1 MVSEETKKA
10 LFTQSQKKGSGG
22 NESWKKKGKGK
33 WKSNKNEGG
42 NSKQE
47 SQKKGGESDGKGKKK
62 SKEHIQCYNCQNWGH
77 FADECVNPKVP
88 RKRNEKAQ
96 LARDSDE
103 EVVALMATIDEE
115 VMVLMTIIEGGG
127 VEWWYLDTRCSN
139 HMTSHLEW
147 FCKID
152 KTMRRKIRAPCHV
165 IGVNSIDKKIS
176 SCTNVPSS
184 YAISTL
190 YQQSSH

>member
-1 MVSEETKKA
+1 MLEAHELKLKNRDGVKKDEKESEKA

-62 SKEHIQCYNCQNWGH
+62 SKEHIQCYNCKKWGH
-77 FADECVNPKVP
+77 FANECVNPKVP
-88 RKRNEKAQ
+88 RKRNEVAQ

-103 EVVALMATIDEE
+103 EVVALMATVDEE
-115 VMVLMTIIEGGG
+115 VMVLKTVIEGGG
-127 VEWWYLDTRCSN
+127 AVRQMGYSRYLQ
-139 HMTSHLEW
+139 HMS
-147 FCKID
+147 
-152 KTMRRKIRAPCHV
+152 A
-165 IGVNSIDKKIS
+165 
-176 SCTNVPSS
+176 
-184 YAISTL
+184 
-190 YQQSSH
+190 